1 MKILRNAQND
11 KMIRFPSIFFP
22 LALLAASSC
31 GALRPTSPSV
41 TDSTTVEVNTHTETV
56 HDTAYVQ
63 LPVYI
68 ERNVTRDTTST
79 LENPYA
85 KSLATVQDGF
95 LHHSLETKPVKHP
108 VKVEK
113 QIVHRD
119 SIVYRDRVQIQ
130 TVEVERKLTKWQSFK
145 MRTGGAAL
153 TLLILAIVTA
163 ALYLFL
169 KSKNLFKL

>member
-1 MKILRNAQND
+1 
-11 KMIRFPSIFFP
+11 MIRFYYILFP

-56 HDTAYVQ
+56 HDTAYIQ

-68 ERNVTRDTTST
+68 EHNVTRDTTST

-85 KSLATVQDGF
+85 KSLATVKDGF
-95 LHHSLETKPVKHP
+95 LSHSLETKPVKHP
-108 VKVEK
+108 VKVKK

-145 MRTGGAAL
+145 MRTGSAAL
-153 TLLILAIVTA
+153 TLLLLAIVTA

>member
-1 MKILRNAQND
+1 
-11 KMIRFPSIFFP
+11 MIRFSYIIFP

-31 GALRPTSPSV
+31 GALRPTSPSI

-85 KSLATVQDGF
+85 KSLATVKDGF
-95 LHHSLETKPVKHP
+95 LSHSLETKPVKHQ

-130 TVEVERKLTKWQSFK
+130 TVEVECKLTKWQSFK
-145 MRTGGAAL
+145 MRTGGATL
-153 TLLILAIVTA
+153 TLLLLAIVTA

-169 KSKNLFKL
+169 HFKNLFKL

>member
-1 MKILRNAQND
+1 
-11 KMIRFPSIFFP
+11 MIRFYYILFP

-63 LPVYI
+63 LPAYI

-85 KSLATVQDGF
+85 KSLATVQNG
-95 LHHSLETKPVKHP
+95 LLAHSLETKPVQLP
-108 VKVEK
+108 VQIEK
-113 QIVHRD
+113 QIVYRD
-119 SIVYRDRVQIQ
+119 SIVYRDHTQIQ
-130 TVEVERKLTKWQSFK
+130 TVKVERQLTKWQSFK
-145 MRTGGAAL
+145 MRTGGATL

>member
-1 MKILRNAQND
+1 
-11 KMIRFPSIFFP
+11 MIRSNLILSFLFP

-68 ERNVTRDTTST
+68 EHNVTRDTTST

-85 KSLATVQDGF
+85 KSLATVKD
-95 LHHSLETKPVKHP
+95 
-108 VKVEK
+108 
-113 QIVHRD
+113 
-119 SIVYRDRVQIQ
+119 
-130 TVEVERKLTKWQSFK
+130 
-145 MRTGGAAL
+145 
-153 TLLILAIVTA
+153 
-163 ALYLFL
+163 
-169 KSKNLFKL
+169 